1 MATNLA
7 QDGGALGVAATR
19 PASLLV
25 PQREPLHVVGARS
38 AAELLSGVHE
48 PRRRRRLQ
56 LQRTRPVEDLGER
69 RRARRGGRT
78 AFPGPVITYP
88 ATTSA
93 ARARRL
99 LRRRHERVGRARAL
113 HASDRRSEL
122 LGCLAARARDR
133 RRCGVGRR
141 RCRRRRVGGFEA
153 DGTRLAV
160 GAERAVGVRVV
171 VGAGA
176 CSGGRRSG
184 VSGVRM

>member
-1 MATNLA
+1 MATDLA
-7 QDGGALGVAATR
+7 EDGGALGVATAR
-19 PASLLV
+19 PARLLV
-25 PQREPLHVVGARS
+25 LQREPLHVVGARA
-38 AAELLSGVHE
+38 AAELLRGVHE

-99 LRRRHERVGRARAL
+99 LRRRHERVRRARAL
-113 HASDRRSEL
+113 HAGDRRCEL
-122 LGCLAARARDR
+122 LGCLAARARRR

-141 RCRRRRVGGFEA
+141 RRRRRVGGFEA
-153 DGTRLAV
+153 DRTRLAV
-160 GAERAVGVRVV
+160 VAERAVGVRVV

-176 CSGGRRSG
+176 CSEGRRRG
-184 VSGVRM
+184 VSGVRV